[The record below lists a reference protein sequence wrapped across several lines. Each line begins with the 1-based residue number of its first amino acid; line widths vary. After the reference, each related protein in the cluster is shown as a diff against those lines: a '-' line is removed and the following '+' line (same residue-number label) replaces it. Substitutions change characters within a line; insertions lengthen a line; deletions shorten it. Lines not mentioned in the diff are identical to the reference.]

1 MIILID
7 ADDVLEDLSPKWV
20 AWLNARYGLN
30 APYETHTDW
39 NMEHV
44 FPTLSREQVYDVEMN
59 EEFYAT
65 LEPLPG
71 AVSCVRRL
79 VEEGHSVYV
88 VTTTPY
94 QIVRAKMEQVIFR
107 YFPFLSWKN
116 VILTSNKHLIQGDV
130 LIDDGVHNL
139 LGGSYRKILMTGPY
153 NKDFDAEGAGMIR
166 VHNWDEI
173 DAALRS
179 MMEEAPTAGG
189 DEMADGTAK
198 AGDEPAAAAQVE
210 ASETAKAA
218 GAPTA
223 KESAAPALICAGAA
237 LVDSMIKGFD
247 PNPVSATGFRAESGV
262 LRVGGEAV
270 NEAVAASKLGTRTAI
285 ICGLGQDEAGDIV
298 LNTLKEAGVST
309 DYVIRSDDHETPVTT
324 MFIAAD
330 GSRKSIT
337 SRAHRYNC
345 HPEKYT
351 HLFAGARGLILGSLF
366 RSPFDDPEIVYQ
378 VISAAKAA
386 GLTVFADTKL
396 LNFRVLGLKDLA
408 DSLPLVDYITPNE
421 DEARFYS
428 GKNQPEEMADVFLG
442 YGIKNVII
450 KLGSQGCL
458 MKNASGIVRLP
469 ACHIVPVDATG
480 AGDNFVAGFAS
491 EILRG
496 TSPENALAFA
506 NACGAICTTAFG
518 AGTALKNRDQVLEFL
533 SRQ

>member
-44 FPTLSREQVYDVEMN
+44 FPELSREQVYDVEMN
-59 EEFYAT
+59 EAFYAT

-173 DAALRS
+173 DAALRG
-179 MMEEAPTAGG
+179 MMEE
-189 DEMADGTAK
+189 
-198 AGDEPAAAAQVE
+198 
-210 ASETAKAA
+210 
-218 GAPTA
+218 APTA

-285 ICGLGQDEAGDIV
+285 ICGLGQDEAGNIV
-298 LNTLKEAGVST
+298 LNTLKEAGVFT

-351 HLFAGARGLILGSLF
+351 HLFGGARGLILGSLF

-396 LNFRVLGLKDLA
+396 PNFRVLGLKDLA

-428 GKNQPEEMADVFLG
+428 GKDQPEEMADVFLG

>member
-44 FPTLSREQVYDVEMN
+44 FPELSREQVYDVEMN

-173 DAALRS
+173 DAVLRQ
-179 MMEEAPTAGG
+179 MMEE
-189 DEMADGTAK
+189 
-198 AGDEPAAAAQVE
+198 
-210 ASETAKAA
+210 
-218 GAPTA
+218 APTA

-298 LNTLKEAGVST
+298 LNTLKEAGVFT

-351 HLFAGARGLILGSLF
+351 HLFAGAQGLILGSLF
-366 RSPFDDPEIVYQ
+366 RSPFDDPAIVFQ

-396 LNFRVLGLKDLA
+396 PNFRVLGLKDLA

-428 GKNQPEEMADVFLG
+428 GKDQPEEMADVFLG

>member
-1 MIILID
+1 
-7 ADDVLEDLSPKWV
+7 
-20 AWLNARYGLN
+20 
-30 APYETHTDW
+30 
-39 NMEHV
+39 
-44 FPTLSREQVYDVEMN
+44 
-59 EEFYAT
+59 
-65 LEPLPG
+65 
-71 AVSCVRRL
+71 
-79 VEEGHSVYV
+79 
-88 VTTTPY
+88 
-94 QIVRAKMEQVIFR
+94 
-107 YFPFLSWKN
+107 
-116 VILTSNKHLIQGDV
+116 
-130 LIDDGVHNL
+130 
-139 LGGSYRKILMTGPY
+139 
-153 NKDFDAEGAGMIR
+153 
-166 VHNWDEI
+166 
-173 DAALRS
+173 
-179 MMEEAPTAGG
+179 
-189 DEMADGTAK
+189 
-198 AGDEPAAAAQVE
+198 
-210 ASETAKAA
+210 
-218 GAPTA
+218 
-223 KESAAPALICAGAA
+223 
-237 LVDSMIKGFD
+237 MIKGFD

-309 DYVIRSDDHETPVTT
+309 NYVIRSDDHETPVTT

-366 RSPFDDPEIVYQ
+366 RSPFDDPEIIYQ

-396 LNFRVLGLKDLA
+396 PNFRVLGLKDLA

-428 GKNQPEEMADVFLG
+428 EKDQPEEMADVFLG

-496 TSPENALAFA
+496 TSPEKALAFA

>member
-59 EEFYAT
+59 EAFYAT

-79 VEEGHSVYV
+79 VDEGHSVYV

-166 VHNWDEI
+166 VHSWDEI
-173 DAALRS
+173 DAALRG
-179 MMEEAPTAGG
+179 MMEEA
-189 DEMADGTAK
+189 
-198 AGDEPAAAAQVE
+198 
-210 ASETAKAA
+210 S
-218 GAPTA
+218 TA

-309 DYVIRSDDHETPVTT
+309 NYVIRSDDHETPVTT

-366 RSPFDDPEIVYQ
+366 RSPFDDPEIIYQ

-396 LNFRVLGLKDLA
+396 PNFRVLGLKDLA

-428 GKNQPEEMADVFLG
+428 EKDQPEEMADVFLG

-496 TSPENALAFA
+496 TSPEKALAFA